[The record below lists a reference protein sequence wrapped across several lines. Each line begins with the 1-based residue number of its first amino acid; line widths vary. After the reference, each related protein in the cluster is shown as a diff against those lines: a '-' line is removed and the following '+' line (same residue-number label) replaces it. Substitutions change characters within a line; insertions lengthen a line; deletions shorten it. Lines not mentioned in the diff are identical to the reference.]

1 MLLPFFNSIQQI
13 SLKKNYKYIIQRI
26 DEKLERQFLNHFRTN
41 LFSNS
46 DISVS
51 KLRCHFSACE
61 NNCFR
66 RRIFVWVE
74 FSSSLSTSLVTD
86 SLTASII
93 SSTSSAVKVSSLSRI
108 SLVSLTA
115 ALILLRH
122 WP

>member
-1 MLLPFFNSIQQI
+1 MLLPLFNSIQQI
-13 SLKKNYKYIIQRI
+13 SWKKNYKFTIQRI

-66 RRIFVWVE
+66 RRIFVWVV